1 MRKKRIKNGY
11 TITRYKGLGEMNAT
25 QLWDTTMN
33 PESRTLL
40 CVTIENAMMAEKKS
54 D

>member
-1 MRKKRIKNGY
+1 MV
-11 TITRYKGLGEMNAT
+11 TPTRYKGLGEMNAT

-40 CVTIENAMMAEKKS
+40 CVTLKNADDGLKKE
-54 D
+54 